1 MQKGLWKGKYF
12 GSTIFRKLPIVMI
25 SIWVLHPF
33 NLSDVPVT
41 CFCDNRI
48 RNLDNKIITDDVSL
62 TLWRGNR
69 HHVEGG
75 GGGNLSMKC
84 KIKRPFKIGVVR
96 ELSYQIM
103 FFLLFPFAFS
113 HLFPFNFV
121 LFMLFEWGEGHM
133 PTASFTFATDYH
145 LDEILNPILITRC
158 PF

>member
-75 GGGNLSMKC
+75 GVVICQWNAKLRGHLKLGLWGSYR
-84 KIKRPFKIGVVR
+84 IK
-96 ELSYQIM
+96 LCSSSYSPLH
-103 FFLLFPFAFS
+103 FLIYSLLILFS
-113 HLFPFNFV
+113 LCYSS
-121 LFMLFEWGEGHM
+121 EGRGTC
-133 PTASFTFATDYH
+133 PLLPLPS
-145 LDEILNPILITRC
+145 PLITT
-158 PF
+158 